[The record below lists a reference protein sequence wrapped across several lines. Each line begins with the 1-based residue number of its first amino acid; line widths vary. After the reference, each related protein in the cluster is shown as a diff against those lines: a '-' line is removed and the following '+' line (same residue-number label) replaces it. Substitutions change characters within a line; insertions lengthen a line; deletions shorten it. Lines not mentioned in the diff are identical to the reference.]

1 MEIQGWKPLRTWF
14 ECLVLFSYH
23 FPHALARVGPSFV
36 LQIVMIHKEAVFCN
50 KGVNI
55 YDVNL
60 ESRLRWQNR
69 LLSFVHQP
77 LLSPELPPFGPTCT
91 VISSFFS
98 ILFGVFFSIST
109 INIIMTGKVFVE
121 REWLR
126 KPNISGRHLTGCLK
140 VLVGFAEI
148 FLRPEI

>member
-1 MEIQGWKPLRTWF
+1 MMSTLKADSDGKTASSLLFTNGCSHQSYRPLVRP
-14 ECLVLFSYH
+14 EQLF
-23 FPHALARVGPSFV
+23 
-36 LQIVMIHKEAVFCN
+36 QIIH
-50 KGVNI
+50 
-55 YDVNL
+55 L
-60 ESRLRWQNR
+60 
-69 LLSFVHQP
+69 
-77 LLSPELPPFGPTCT
+77 
-91 VISSFFS
+91 FS
-98 ILFGVFFSIST
+98 ILFSIFFSIST